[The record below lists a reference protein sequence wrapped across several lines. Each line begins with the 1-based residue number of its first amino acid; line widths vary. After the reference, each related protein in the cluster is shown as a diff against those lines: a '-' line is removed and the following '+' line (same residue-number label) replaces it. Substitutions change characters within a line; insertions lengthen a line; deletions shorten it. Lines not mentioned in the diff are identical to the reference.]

1 VTDTLRKCAYLL
13 RQESRLRWAAVLVV
27 AVFVSGVEAVGAL
40 LVFLLLGLVTSG
52 EADLDLPVIGS
63 ADNLPL
69 VGSSDQVVVWLAAA
83 VAIFFVIRG
92 ALLLGQLYVQDRLAH
107 HAGARLAVRLFTA
120 YLSMPYAFHLQ
131 RNSAE
136 LIRNANE
143 SVKALTSEIIIPSV
157 RLVSHTVLA
166 LGMLA
171 VLVYAAP
178 LATVFAVGF
187 LGPVVFVLLRLV
199 HPRLKKLGRGRQR
212 LSKANLSLLQVALH
226 GIREVLLFDRAA
238 YFIRKFRGQQLAT
251 ARIVY
256 TNRIAQEIPRVL
268 IETVLV
274 VFIAVFFILSTT
286 LDRSPEETLA
296 VLGLFAYAALRLQPS
311 LQKIVQSLNSIR
323 FAGAAV
329 DNVYD
334 DLISIE
340 PVMARE
346 LRHSETDSLSYPV
359 PPPRIEL
366 RGVGYR
372 YPGASEPALRHV
384 DLVIEP
390 GSSIGIVGPTGG
402 GKSTLLDVLS
412 GLLPPT
418 EGEVLID
425 GVELQSLGR
434 GWRGMLGVVPQ
445 TIFLTDDTIRR
456 NIALAERDDAID
468 ERRLQRALDVAQ
480 LGTFIAEL
488 PDGLDTRVGERGV
501 RISGGQRQRVAIAR
515 ALYRDP
521 TVLLFDE
528 GTSALDSLTEAEFV
542 AALEALGQD
551 RTRITVAHRLTT
563 VRNCDQILV
572 IDGGTVIDSGTYDEL
587 RDRNSLFGS
596 PAESPTHS

>member
-69 VGSSDQVVVWLAAA
+69 VGSSDNVVIWLAAA

-256 TNRIAQEIPRVL
+256 TNRIAQEFPRVL

-334 DLISIE
+334 DLSSIE

-346 LRHSETDSLSYPV
+346 LRRGETDSLSYPV

-402 GKSTLLDVLS
+402 GKSTLLDVLA
-412 GLLPPT
+412 GLLPAT
-418 EGEVLID
+418 EGQVLVD

-434 GWRGMLGVVPQ
+434 GWRAVLGVVPQ

-456 NIALAERDDAID
+456 NIALAERDDSID
-468 ERRLQRALDVAQ
+468 ERRLQRAVDVAQ

-521 TVLLFDE
+521 TLLLFDE

-563 VRNCDQILV
+563 VRNCDLILV

-587 RDRNSLFGS
+587 RGRNSLFGS
-596 PAESPTHS
+596 RAESPTHS

>member
-69 VGSSDQVVVWLAAA
+69 VGSSDHVVVWLAAA